1 MGQRRKFFFQKAEN
15 KHTHNECR
23 HPMKGK
29 AAWGIEWVLLLIVL
43 GPVVLIAVVLGVLF
57 FRFDVSRPAQAL
69 QPDPR
74 FADLRG

>member
-1 MGQRRKFFFQKAEN
+1 
-15 KHTHNECR
+15 
-23 HPMKGK
+23 MKGK